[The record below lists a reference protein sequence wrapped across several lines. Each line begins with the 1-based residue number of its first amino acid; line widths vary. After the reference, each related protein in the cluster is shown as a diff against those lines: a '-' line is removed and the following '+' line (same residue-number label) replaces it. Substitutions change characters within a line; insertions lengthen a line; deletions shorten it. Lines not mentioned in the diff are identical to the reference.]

1 MAKKVVHKAKR
12 PIKNMQDKVEK
23 LKKEQEKEHE
33 KPKSEGIFT
42 PVEREIILADM
53 KYLIE
58 KEKESGDWA
67 KWEES
72 QRPFRQFQD
81 LERRRTIFMIL
92 GESPTQ
98 PNRPN
103 ILPNE
108 ITYQYFLVCTGRAPE
123 KDDLARCNCTTAGL
137 MGHTSCGWCGECN
150 KPRFMCPDRVNHT
163 LLRRISE

>member
-12 PIKNMQDKVEK
+12 PIKTMQDKVEN
-23 LKKEQEKEHE
+23 LKKEQEKAN
-33 KPKSEGIFT
+33 STGIFT
-42 PVEREIILADM
+42 PIEREIILADM

-67 KWEES
+67 KWQES

-92 GESPTQ
+92 GESPAQQTRSA
-98 PNRPN
+98 RPN

-108 ITYQYFLVCTGRAPE
+108 ITAEYFRVCAGRAPSR
-123 KDDLARCNCTTAGL
+123 DDLDRCNCTAAGL
-137 MGHTSCGWCGECN
+137 LGHMSCGWCAECN
-150 KPRFMCPDRVNHT
+150 KPRFMCSDHQNHT
-163 LLRRISE
+163 LLRRIE